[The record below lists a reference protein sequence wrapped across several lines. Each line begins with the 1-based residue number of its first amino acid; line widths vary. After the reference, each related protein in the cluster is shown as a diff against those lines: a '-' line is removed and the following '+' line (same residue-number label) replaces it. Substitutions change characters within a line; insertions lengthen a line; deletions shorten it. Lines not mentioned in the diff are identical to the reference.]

1 MLRVATDVGGTF
13 TDLVYFEIDEKSG
26 KALSIKTAKSDT
38 TPSSYEKGVFDAIEK
53 GNVDIAKSTFFAHG
67 TTVVINSI
75 TERKG
80 VLTGLVTTKG
90 FRDSLEIARGDRPD
104 FFNLRYQKPKPFVP
118 RYLRA
123 EVPGRIDFLGK
134 ELTPL
139 DLSGLDKIIEKF
151 KKHDVQSIAV
161 CLIHGY
167 ANSLHEQKVIDYIKS
182 KWAEIDIVASHQI
195 TREWREYE
203 RTNTTALCAYVKPIA
218 RSYLDKLND
227 KLIAANFSG
236 NPYVMQSNGGIDTF
250 ESTKAIPLTMIESG
264 PTTGVLGAAELGNLI
279 KENNLITL
287 DVGGTTAK
295 CSLIENGNVK
305 INTNYW
311 IEKNRQSAGY
321 PVMLPVVDIVEIGN
335 GGGSIAWVDNYD
347 KLHVGPQS
355 AGADPGPVSYGKGGT
370 SITTT
375 DANLITNRI
384 NQNYFCGGEIKADMD
399 AVSKTIAPL
408 SKKLKFTNEE
418 TARGIIRIA
427 NNNMINALKLV
438 SVNKGYDPRDFSL
451 VAFGGGGGMHATS
464 LAKELNIPKVIIPV
478 NSSVFSAWGMLMSDL
493 RRDYILTKLTT
504 MNDQAIDIL
513 NKTFSEMEKQAEE
526 SYKKEN
532 ISKELISFKRFGS
545 FRYLGQDHSVEIP
558 ITNSKF
564 DEDSIKK
571 IIDDFHTQYEK
582 EFTYKLENQVDMI
595 QFHLVAFAKIEKPE
609 LQERKITNI
618 KVEDT
623 IKETREVDFD
633 EMGVHKSNIYN
644 FDLLEPGMEFTGP
657 AIVED
662 PSTTVVIFPKQKCK
676 VDKFANLHI
685 SIGGENSE

>member
-1 MLRVATDVGGTF
+1 MFRVATDVGGTF
-13 TDLVYFEIDEKSG
+13 TDLVYFEIDAKSG

-38 TPSSYEKGVFDAIEK
+38 TPSSYEKGVFDTINKANVNIEK
-53 GNVDIAKSTFFAHG
+53 SIFFAHG

-80 VLTGLVTTKG
+80 VRTGLITTLG
-90 FRDSLEIARGDRPD
+90 FRDSIEIARGDRPD
-104 FFNLRYQKPKPFVP
+104 FFNLRYQKPKPFVS
-118 RYLRA
+118 RYLRS

-139 DLSGLDKIIEKF
+139 DLSNLDSIIDHF
-151 KKHDVQSIAV
+151 KKNNVKSVAV
-161 CLIHGY
+161 CLIHAY
-167 ANSLHEQKVIDYIKS
+167 ANSSHEIKVVDHIK
-182 KWAEIDIVASHQI
+182 KIWPEIDVVASHEI

-218 RSYLDKLND
+218 RNYLDKLNT
-227 KLIAANFSG
+227 KLIESNFSG

-250 ESTKAIPLTMIESG
+250 ESTKNIPLTMIESG
-264 PTTGVLGAAELGNLI
+264 PTSGVLGAAELGKLI
-279 KENNLITL
+279 NEKNIITL

-335 GGGSIAWVDNYD
+335 GGGSIAWVDDYN

-355 AGADPGPVSYGKGGT
+355 AGADPGPVSYGKGGK

-384 NQNYFCGGEIKADMD
+384 NQKFFCGGEIQADMN
-399 AVSKTIAPL
+399 AVNKSIEL
-408 SKKLKFTNEE
+408 ISSKLKFNNSE

-438 SVNKGYDPRDFSL
+438 SVNKGYDPREFTL

-464 LAKELNIPKVIIPV
+464 LAKELNVPKVIIPV

-504 MNDQAIDIL
+504 MNDEAVDVL
-513 NKTFSEMEKQAEE
+513 NKTFLEMEKQAID
-526 SYKKEN
+526 SFSLEN
-532 ISKELISFKRFGS
+532 ISKDLISFKRFGS
-545 FRYLGQDHSVEIP
+545 FRYLGQDHSVEIL
-558 ITNSKF
+558 IDNGNIDKNS
-564 DEDSIKK
+564 IQK
-571 IIDDFHTQYEK
+571 IISDFHNQYEK
-582 EFTYKLENQVDMI
+582 EFTYKLESQVDMI
-595 QFHLVAFAKIEKPE
+595 QFHLVAFAKIDKPD
-609 LQERKITNI
+609 LQERKKTGRTVD
-618 KVEDT
+618 KT
-623 IKETREVDFD
+623 IKENRMVDFD
-633 EMGVHKSNIYN
+633 EMGIHDSKIYD
-644 FDLLEPGMEFTGP
+644 FDLLEPDMEFSGP

-662 PSTTVVIFPKQKCK
+662 PSTTVVIFPDQKCK
-676 VDKFANLHI
+676 VDNYANLHI
-685 SIGGENSE
+685 SILGDQNE

>member
-1 MLRVATDVGGTF
+1 MFRVATDVGGTF
-13 TDLVYFEIDEKSG
+13 TDLVYFEIDAKSG

-38 TPSSYEKGVFDAIEK
+38 TPSSYEKGVFDTINKANVNIEK
-53 GNVDIAKSTFFAHG
+53 SIFFAHG

-80 VLTGLVTTKG
+80 VRTGLITTLG
-90 FRDSLEIARGDRPD
+90 FRDSIEIARGDRPD
-104 FFNLRYQKPKPFVP
+104 FFNLRYQKPKPFVS

-139 DLSGLDKIIEKF
+139 DLSNLDSIIDHF
-151 KKHDVQSIAV
+151 KKNNVKSVAV
-161 CLIHGY
+161 CLIHAY
-167 ANSLHEQKVIDYIKS
+167 ANSSHEIKVVDHIK
-182 KWAEIDIVASHQI
+182 KIWPEIDVVASHEI

-218 RSYLDKLND
+218 RNYLDKLNT
-227 KLIAANFSG
+227 KLIESNFSG

-250 ESTKAIPLTMIESG
+250 ESTKNIPLTMIESG
-264 PTTGVLGAAELGNLI
+264 PTSGVLGAAELGKLI
-279 KENNLITL
+279 NEKNIITL

-335 GGGSIAWVDNYD
+335 GGGSIAWVDDYN

-355 AGADPGPVSYGKGGT
+355 AGADPGPVSYGKGGK

-384 NQNYFCGGEIKADMD
+384 NQKFFCGGEIQADMN
-399 AVSKTIAPL
+399 AVNKSIEL
-408 SKKLKFTNEE
+408 ISSKLKFNNSE

-438 SVNKGYDPRDFSL
+438 SVNKGYDPREFTL

-464 LAKELNIPKVIIPV
+464 LAKELNVPKVIIPV

-504 MNDQAIDIL
+504 MNDEAVDVL
-513 NKTFSEMEKQAEE
+513 NKTFLEMEKQAID
-526 SYKKEN
+526 SFSLEN
-532 ISKELISFKRFGS
+532 ISKDLISFKRFGS
-545 FRYLGQDHSVEIP
+545 FRYLGQDHSVEIL
-558 ITNSKF
+558 IDNGNIDKNS
-564 DEDSIKK
+564 IQK
-571 IIDDFHTQYEK
+571 IISDFHNQYEK
-582 EFTYKLENQVDMI
+582 EFTYKLESQVDMI
-595 QFHLVAFAKIEKPE
+595 QFHLVAFAKIDKPD
-609 LQERKITNI
+609 LQERKKTGRTVD
-618 KVEDT
+618 KT
-623 IKETREVDFD
+623 IKENRMVDFD
-633 EMGVHKSNIYN
+633 EMGIHDSKIYD
-644 FDLLEPGMEFTGP
+644 FDLLEPDMEFSGP

-662 PSTTVVIFPKQKCK
+662 PSTTVVIFPDQKCK
-676 VDKFANLHI
+676 VDNYANLHI
-685 SIGGENSE
+685 SILGDQNE

>member
-1 MLRVATDVGGTF
+1 MLRIATDVGGTF
-13 TDLVYFEIDEKSG
+13 TDLVYFEIDDNNG

-38 TPSSYEKGVFDAIEK
+38 TPSSYEKGVFDAITK
-53 GNVDIAKSTFFAHG
+53 AKVKISDSNFFAHG

-80 VLTGLVTTKG
+80 VQTGLITTKG
-90 FRDSLEIARGDRPD
+90 FRDSIEIARGDRPD
-104 FFNLRYQKPKPFVP
+104 FFNMQYQKPKPFIP
-118 RYLRA
+118 RYLRSEIA
-123 EVPGRIDFLGK
+123 GRIDFLGN
-134 ELTPL
+134 EITPL
-139 DLSGLDKIIEKF
+139 DLTNLNSILDNF
-151 KKHDVQSIAV
+151 RKHKVKSIAV
-161 CLIHGY
+161 CLIHSY
-167 ANSLHEQKVIDYIKS
+167 ANSSHELKVVEQIK
-182 KWAEIDIVASHQI
+182 KNWPEIDVVSSHQI

-203 RTNTTALCAYVKPIA
+203 RTNTTALCAYIKPIA
-218 RSYLDKLND
+218 RNYLDKLNT
-227 KLIAANFSG
+227 KLKESNFSG

-250 ESTKAIPLTMIESG
+250 ESTKNIPLTMIESG
-264 PTTGVLGAAELGNLI
+264 PTSGVLGAAELGNLI
-279 KENNLITL
+279 NEKNIITL

-311 IEKNRQSAGY
+311 IEKNRLSAGY

-335 GGGSIAWVDNYD
+335 GGGSIAWVDDYN

-384 NQNYFCGGEIKADMD
+384 NQKYFCGGEIEADMQSVD
-399 AVSKTIAPL
+399 KHIEPITE
-408 SKKLKFTNEE
+408 KLNFTKDEA
-418 TARGIIRIA
+418 ARGIIRIA

-438 SVNKGYDPRDFSL
+438 SVNKGYDPRDFTL

-464 LAKELNIPKVIIPV
+464 LAKDLNIPKVIIPV

-504 MNDQAIDIL
+504 MNEEATKVLKD
-513 NKTFSEMEKQAEE
+513 TFDEMEKAAYKSFEKEE
-526 SYKKEN
+526 
-532 ISKELISFKRFGS
+532 ISKDLISFKRFGS

-558 ITNSKF
+558 IKNSSFNKS
-564 DEDSIKK
+564 SILE
-571 IIDDFHTQYEK
+571 IINDFHNQYEK
-582 EFTYKLENQVDMI
+582 EFTYKLDSQVDMI
-595 QFHLVAFAKIEKPE
+595 QFHLVAFAKINKPD
-609 LQERKITNI
+609 LQERKITGMTI
-618 KVEDT
+618 EKT
-623 IKETREVDFD
+623 IKEKRKVDFD
-633 EMGVHKSNIYN
+633 QMGIHESNIYDFN
-644 FDLLEPGMEFTGP
+644 LLEPKMEFYGP

-662 PSTTVVIFPKQKCK
+662 PSTTVVIFPNQKCN

-685 SIGGENSE
+685 SILEES